1 MLPEINAEH
10 MLGITGGIKELEN
23 MLRLSGNPSLILML
37 KGKLEVFLCSLCTS
51 HTCQMF
57 N

>member
-1 MLPEINAEH
+1 MLSEINAEH
-10 MLGITGGIKELEN
+10 MLGITGDIKELEN
-23 MLRLSGNPSLILML
+23 MLRLSRNPFLIPTL
-37 KGKLEVFLCSLCTS
+37 KGKLKAFFCSLCTS